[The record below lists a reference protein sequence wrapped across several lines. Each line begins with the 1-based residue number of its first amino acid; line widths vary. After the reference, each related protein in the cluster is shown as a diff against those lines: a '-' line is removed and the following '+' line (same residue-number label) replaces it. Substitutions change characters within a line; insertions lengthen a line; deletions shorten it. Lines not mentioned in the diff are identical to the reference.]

1 MTVGC
6 SLTTPIRP
14 LHSLRSLHR
23 AACKSYLVIVVTLLS
38 SSVYATEPPATK
50 IDADEL
56 RHDEQK
62 LVTEFRGNVSLNRGA
77 LSLQGDALE
86 LEQLPNSGMKGRVTG
101 QPARFQ
107 QKPANSNESVEG
119 QGKTILYNS
128 QTEIVVIDGEAVLRR
143 LLNGRVIDTVAGD
156 RLVYDQVTQ
165 TYRVESTPGQPR
177 TRMTLMPRPA
187 QPSQTPA
194 PGPSTSNPTKP

>member
-1 MTVGC
+1 M
-6 SLTTPIRP
+6 P
-14 LHSLRSLHR
+14 LRYSSTKRMLLRSE
-23 AACKSYLVIVVTLLS
+23 SYLRPTLAALLVTFNFSVV
-38 SSVYATEPPATK
+38 AEEPPATK

-62 LVTEFRGNVSLNRGA
+62 LVTEFRGNVSLSRGA

-86 LEQLPNSGMKGRVTG
+86 LEQLPNSGMRGRVTG

-107 QKPANSNESVEG
+107 QKPANNNESVEG
-119 QGKTILYNS
+119 QGKTIVYNS
-128 QTEIVVIDGEAVLRR
+128 QTGIVVIDGDAVLRR
-143 LLNGRVIDTVAGD
+143 LLSGRVIDTVAGD

-187 QPSQTPA
+187 SPPQPGSPF
-194 PGPSTSNPTKP
+194 TSGQAKP

>member
-1 MTVGC
+1 MLLACLSGFWVRASSIV
-6 SLTTPIRP
+6 SL
-14 LHSLRSLHR
+14 
-23 AACKSYLVIVVTLLS
+23 LLFAGLFGS
-38 SSVYATEPPATK
+38 AINANEPPATK

-62 LVTEFRGNVSLNRGA
+62 LVTEFRGNVNLNRGA

-107 QKPANSNESVEG
+107 QKPADSNESVEG
-119 QGKTILYNS
+119 QGKTIQYNS
-128 QTEIVVIDGEAVLRR
+128 QTEIVVIDGDAVLRR
-143 LLNGRVIDTVAGD
+143 LLNGQVVDTVAGD

-187 QPSQTPA
+187 QTPTSPA
-194 PGPSTSNPTKP
+194 PPLSRPSTSTPSKP

>member
-1 MTVGC
+1 MPLLTYLPFVRY
-6 SLTTPIRP
+6 SLSRGGLLIFA
-14 LHSLRSLHR
+14 SLFQTFV
-23 AACKSYLVIVVTLLS
+23 A
-38 SSVYATEPPATK
+38 ATEPPATK

-62 LVTEFRGNVSLNRGA
+62 LVTEFRGNVSLSRGA
-77 LSLQGDALE
+77 LRLQGDLLE
-86 LEQLPNSGMKGRVTG
+86 LEQLPNSGMKGLVSG

-107 QKPANSNESVEG
+107 QKPADSKESVEG

-128 QTEIVVIDGEAVLRR
+128 QTEIVVIDGDAVLRR

-165 TYRVESTPGQPR
+165 TYRVESSPGQPR
-177 TRMTLMPRPA
+177 TRMTLMPRPPESSDA
-187 QPSQTPA
+187 SQAGSSGATNTRP
-194 PGPSTSNPTKP
+194 

>member
-1 MTVGC
+1 M
-6 SLTTPIRP
+6 P
-14 LHSLRSLHR
+14 LRYPSTKRMLLLRST
-23 AACKSYLVIVVTLLS
+23 SYLQSALAVLLVTFNVAVL
-38 SSVYATEPPATK
+38 AEEPPATK

-62 LVTEFRGNVSLNRGA
+62 LVTEFRGNVSLSRGS

-187 QPSQTPA
+187 SPPQA
-194 PGPSTSNPTKP
+194 GGPFTSGQAKP

>member
-1 MTVGC
+1 M
-6 SLTTPIRP
+6 P
-14 LHSLRSLHR
+14 LRSSSTKRILLR
-23 AACKSYLVIVVTLLS
+23 STSCLRSTLAALLVTLN
-38 SSVYATEPPATK
+38 VAVVAEEPPATK

-62 LVTEFRGNVSLNRGA
+62 LVTEFRGNVSLSRGA

-187 QPSQTPA
+187 SPPQAGGPFTSGPA
-194 PGPSTSNPTKP
+194 KP

>member
-1 MTVGC
+1 
-6 SLTTPIRP
+6 
-14 LHSLRSLHR
+14 
-23 AACKSYLVIVVTLLS
+23 
-38 SSVYATEPPATK
+38 
-50 IDADEL
+50 
-56 RHDEQK
+56 
-62 LVTEFRGNVSLNRGA
+62 
-77 LSLQGDALE
+77 
-86 LEQLPNSGMKGRVTG
+86 
-101 QPARFQ
+101 
-107 QKPANSNESVEG
+107 
-119 QGKTILYNS
+119 GKTILYNS

-143 LLNGRVIDTVAGD
+143 LLNGRVINTVAGD

>member
-1 MTVGC
+1 M
-6 SLTTPIRP
+6 P
-14 LHSLRSLHR
+14 LACLSGAWVR
-23 AACKSYLVIVVTLLS
+23 ASSIVCLMLFAGLFGS
-38 SSVYATEPPATK
+38 SINANEPPATK

-77 LSLQGDALE
+77 LSLQGDSLE

-107 QKPANSNESVEG
+107 QKPADSNESVEG
-119 QGKTILYNS
+119 QGKTIQYNS

-187 QPSQTPA
+187 QTPQTPP
-194 PGPSTSNPTKP
+194 PGPSTSLPPKP

>member
-6 SLTTPIRP
+6 SLTTPIRL

-23 AACKSYLVIVVTLLS
+23 VAGKSYLVIAVALLS
-38 SSVYATEPPATK
+38 SLVYATEPPATK

-86 LEQLPNSGMKGRVTG
+86 LEQLPTVLFDLDRAAAARWTAPVAGRTSLSFAALEGSGAFTGVTADG
-101 QPARFQ
+101 TWLLTLICSTCTNPAP
-107 QKPANSNESVEG
+107 KAAV
-119 QGKTILYNS
+119 
-128 QTEIVVIDGEAVLRR
+128 VLRPGGGR
-143 LLNGRVIDTVAGD
+143 LGLNFSS
-156 RLVYDQVTQ
+156 L
-165 TYRVESTPGQPR
+165 
-177 TRMTLMPRPA
+177 
-187 QPSQTPA
+187 
-194 PGPSTSNPTKP
+194 

>member
-1 MTVGC
+1 MPLLTYLPFVRY
-6 SLTTPIRP
+6 SLTRGGLLIFA
-14 LHSLRSLHR
+14 SLLQ
-23 AACKSYLVIVVTLLS
+23 T
-38 SSVYATEPPATK
+38 SVAATEPTATK

-62 LVTEFRGNVSLNRGA
+62 LTTEFRGNVSLSRGA
-77 LSLQGDALE
+77 LSLQGDLLE
-86 LEQLPNSGMKGRVTG
+86 LQQLPNSGMKGRVSG

-107 QKPANSNESVEG
+107 QKPADSKESVEG

-128 QTEIVVIDGEAVLRR
+128 QTEIVVIDGDAVLRR

-165 TYRVESTPGQPR
+165 TYRVESSPGKPR
-177 TRMTLMPRPA
+177 TRMTLMPRPSEGVDLPVA
-187 QPSQTPA
+187 TPDA
-194 PGPSTSNPTKP
+194 AHSVRP

>member
-1 MTVGC
+1 M
-6 SLTTPIRP
+6 P
-14 LHSLRSLHR
+14 LRSSSTKRMLLR
-23 AACKSYLVIVVTLLS
+23 STSCLRLTLAALLVTLN
-38 SSVYATEPPATK
+38 VAVVAEEPPATK

-62 LVTEFRGNVSLNRGA
+62 LVTEFRGNVSLSRGA

-187 QPSQTPA
+187 SPPQAGGPFTSGPA
-194 PGPSTSNPTKP
+194 KP

>member
-1 MTVGC
+1 MTVAR
-6 SLTTPIRP
+6 SLTTPICL
-14 LHSLRSLHR
+14 LHALQLLTREV
-23 AACKSYLVIVVTLLS
+23 CKSYLVIVVALVS
-38 SSVYATEPPATK
+38 SSVCATEPPATK

-194 PGPSTSNPTKP
+194 PGPSTSSPTKP

>member
-1 MTVGC
+1 MPLR
-6 SLTTPIRP
+6 SLSAKRM
-14 LHSLRSLHR
+14 SLRSTSCLR
-23 AACKSYLVIVVTLLS
+23 STLAALLVTLN
-38 SSVYATEPPATK
+38 VAVVAEEPPATK

-62 LVTEFRGNVSLNRGA
+62 LVTEFRGNVSLSRGA

-187 QPSQTPA
+187 SPPQAGGPFTSGPA
-194 PGPSTSNPTKP
+194 KP